1 MQKIA
6 SSFYRLQYANLF
18 SGVSNSLMMIAV
30 PWLVLEQTGSPFYAG
45 LSGALAGI
53 PGIIVSPFIGVL
65 IDKIGA
71 RIVSVLSD
79 LLSALSVLL
88 FPVFYY
94 TGLLNIWVILALTV
108 IGAIFDPAG
117 YTARKSMIPKTA
129 KKSNIGIDH
138 ANGIHEGI
146 FAVGWV
152 IGPAIGA
159 ILISK
164 IGVMSVMWFAMTAF
178 VIAAFCIFSIK
189 YTKAVSNSPTSVIE
203 KQFIV
208 SLKEGLHAL
217 KKDKLLLSLTIIV
230 SIIALIY
237 MPTEGVILPTHFESV
252 QNPTG
257 LGLTISALALGG
269 VATSFGF
276 GLIRKRFKARTII
289 YSSIFLAWISIF
301 IMSFL
306 PSTPI
311 MITAAFLLGLG
322 WGPME
327 PLLNEV
333 VQKRSLPELHGRIY
347 GLQMT
352 LYYAA
357 PAIGLFISGIAVS
370 QFGIDIVYKMIALLM
385 FVMLTVTLF
394 NPYIRKYT

>member
-1 MQKIA
+1 MQKFT

-53 PGIIVSPFIGVL
+53 PGIFVSPFIGVL

-79 LLSALSVLL
+79 LMSAFSVVL

-94 TGLLNIWVILALTV
+94 AGILNIWVILVLTV
-108 IGAIFDPAG
+108 IGAVFDPAG
-117 YTARKSMIPKTA
+117 YTARKSLIPKTA
-129 KKSNIGIDH
+129 KESNIGIDH
-138 ANGIHEGI
+138 ANGVHEGI

-159 ILISK
+159 ILISQ
-164 IGVMSVMWFAMTAF
+164 IGVVSVMWFAVLAS

-189 YTKAVSNSPTSVIE
+189 YTKAVSNSPASVIE

-237 MPTEGVILPTHFESV
+237 MPTEGVILPTHFESL

-269 VATSFGF
+269 VVTSFGF
-276 GLIRKRFKARTII
+276 GLIRKRVKARTII
-289 YSSIFLAWISIF
+289 YCSLILAWISLF

-306 PSTPI
+306 PATPI
-311 MITAAFLLGLG
+311 IVLAAFLLGLG

-333 VQKRSLPELHGRIY
+333 VQKRSPAELHGRIY

-357 PAIGLFISGIAVS
+357 PAIGLFIAGIAVS
-370 QFGIDIVYKMIALLM
+370 EFGISVLYKIIALLM
-385 FVMLTVTLF
+385 FIMLIVTLF
-394 NPYIRKYT
+394 NPHIRKYT